1 MRLIIQVMAVIGF
14 AHVAEALCELPEW
27 LCIVL
32 TCVFSACSFVY
43 LNFLKERAGK

>member
-1 MRLIIQVMAVIGF
+1 MRLIIQVMAVLGF
-14 AHVAEALCELPEW
+14 SIVAEELCELPEW

-43 LNFLKERAGK
+43 LQSLKERAGK